1 MPRYSVKK
9 PLTVIV
15 AAIAVVLLGVIA
27 FTNMST
33 DLLPEMDLPYVVVM
47 TTYPGATPEK
57 VETTVT
63 KPLEQG
69 LATTSGLSNMTSI
82 SQENMSLIILEFS
95 QGSNMDSVM
104 IELSGTL
111 DLAKAQLEDGVS
123 TPTMMKINP
132 DMLPV
137 MVASADIEGMDFQQA
152 CSLITSEVI
161 PALERVEGVASVTG
175 SGLLEQSVQ
184 VSISQDKIDALNK
197 RILAAVDSELAE
209 AEEKLDEAEASIQSG
224 YGQINQQQKKFADQ
238 KEQLA
243 QGVQQ
248 LDDAL
253 SQARSGLEALTPQ
266 REQLAQGVE
275 ALRAQIEPLQQQQA
289 ALEAKGEALTE
300 EEAQQLA
307 QIQAALPPLTQQL
320 TEAEA
325 ALEEMDGQRAALEGT
340 VTELEGKLTE
350 AQSAQQQL
358 AAAES
363 EVSSQ
368 LKSARSKLASGQKEL
383 DAQREQFEQS
393 RDEAL
398 EKANISG
405 IVTADMIGNIL
416 TAQNF
421 SMPAGYLSEGE
432 QQYAVKVGD
441 TYGGLE
447 EMKRQMLFTVEAG
460 DIGTVYLEDVADVMI
475 TDNADERY
483 AKINGND
490 GVLLSIQKQ
499 STAAT
504 TDVTHAIHDAMDRLE
519 GEIEGLR
526 LVALQDQGVY
536 IDIIIQS
543 VLENLMM
550 GGVLAIVVL
559 IIFLRSGR
567 PTLIIALSIPMSLLF
582 AVVMMYFS
590 GVTLNIISLAGLA
603 LGVGM
608 LVDNSIVVIENIY
621 RLRSEGM
628 PAAQAAVKGA
638 GQVAGAIIASTLT
651 TICVFLPIVFTEGI
665 TRQLFTDMGLTI
677 AYSLIAS
684 LIIALTLVPALSS
697 TILRGAK
704 EKRHRIFDGVVR
716 LYGRGLAWTLRHKA
730 VILIL
735 ALALL
740 GTSAAASVSMGT
752 AFMPEADSDQLS
764 ATLEMP
770 EGSTTEQRRDMSAQI
785 IERIL
790 TIPDV
795 ETIGAMEGSGMML
808 SSGSSDTVSYYLILK
823 DDRQMS
829 SDEVARAIEEKTA
842 DLDATLTVSSTNMD
856 LSALGGSGMDVVIEG
871 DDLDT
876 LRALAEDM
884 AELLRQTEGT
894 TGIDDGLENGAQEIR
909 VVVDKNEA
917 MKRNL
922 TVAQVYQQVAAALE
936 EENTATNVT
945 LNNESMPVIV
955 VENSGLTRENLA
967 AYTWTMTDAAGE
979 EKTIRLSDVAQV
991 KQAEG
996 FASIQHDNQTR
1007 TLTVSCQIDDSHNI
1021 GLVSREFQKKLNAYD
1036 TPEGYSIRL
1045 SGENE
1050 TINRTLRDLVTMI
1063 LLAIALIYLIMV
1075 AQFQSW
1081 MSPFIVIFTI
1091 PLAFTGGLLALW
1103 AAQMEISMIAMLG
1116 FLMLSGVI
1124 VNNGIVFVDYVNQL
1138 RQGGM
1143 EKREALL
1150 EAGKTRLRP
1159 ILMTTLTTV
1168 LALVTLALG
1177 MGSGAEMLQPMAV
1190 VMIGGLCYATLMTLF
1205 VVPSLYDL
1213 FQRRPMR
1220 SVDLKEAE

>member
-9 PLTVIV
+9 PLTIIV
-15 AAIAVVLLGVIA
+15 ATLAVVLLGVIA
-27 FTNMST
+27 FTSMST

-69 LATTSGLSNMTSI
+69 LSTASGLSNITSI
-82 SQENMSLIILEFS
+82 SQENMSLVILEFN
-95 QGSNMDSVM
+95 QGTNMDSVM
-104 IELSGTL
+104 IELSGSI
-111 DLAKAQLEDGVS
+111 DLVKAQLDEGVS
-123 TPTMMKINP
+123 TPTMMKMNP

-137 MVASADIEGMDFQQA
+137 MVASADVEGMDFQQA
-152 CSLITSEVI
+152 CALISEKVI
-161 PALERVEGVASVTG
+161 PDLERVNGVASVTG

-197 RILAAVDSELAE
+197 RILTAVDSELAE

-224 YGQINQQQKKFADQ
+224 YGQINQQEKQFESQ

-253 SQARSGLEALTPQ
+253 AQAQSGLEALAPQ
-266 REQLAQGVE
+266 RETLAQGAE
-275 ALRAQIEPLQQQQA
+275 ALRAQIGPMEQQLSELQGR
-289 ALEAKGEALTE
+289 EDTLTE

-307 QIQAALPPLTQQL
+307 QLQAALPPLRQQL
-320 TEAEA
+320 AEAEGGLEAMDGQIA
-325 ALEEMDGQRAALEGT
+325 ALEAT
-340 VTELEGKLTE
+340 VSELGGKLTE
-350 AQSAQQQL
+350 AQSAQSQL

-383 DAQREQFEQS
+383 DAQREAFEKA

-398 EKANISG
+398 EKANISEV
-405 IVTADMIGNIL
+405 VTADMIGNIL

-432 QQYAVKVGD
+432 EQFAVKVGD
-441 TYGGLE
+441 QYSSVE
-447 EMKRQMLFTVEAG
+447 QMKRQMLFTVEAG
-460 DIGTVYLEDVADVMI
+460 DIGTVYLEDVADVMV
-475 TDNADERY
+475 TDNANELY

-490 GVLLSIQKQ
+490 GVLLSFQKQ

-519 GEIEGLR
+519 GEVEGLR

-536 IDIIIQS
+536 IDMIIDS
-543 VLENLMM
+543 VLENLVM
-550 GGVLAIVVL
+550 GGILAIVVL
-559 IIFLRSGR
+559 LIFLRSGR

-582 AVVMMYFS
+582 AVVLMYFS

-677 AYSLIAS
+677 AYSLVAS
-684 LIIALTLVPALSS
+684 LIIALTLVPALAS
-697 TILRGAK
+697 TMLKDAK
-704 EKRHRIFDGVVR
+704 EKRHRIFDSVTRG
-716 LYGRGLAWTLRHKA
+716 YGRGLNWSLRHKA
-730 VILIL
+730 VVLVL

-740 GTSAAASVSMGT
+740 GVSAAAVVSMGT

-770 EGSTTEQRRDMSAQI
+770 EGSTTQQRRDMSAEV

-790 TIPDV
+790 EIPDV
-795 ETIGAMEGSGMML
+795 ETVGAMEGSGMML
-808 SSGSSDTVSYYLILK
+808 SGASDSVSYYMILK
-823 DDRQMS
+823 EGRTMS
-829 SDEVARAIEEKTA
+829 SDEVVKAIEDKTG
-842 DLDATLTVSSTNMD
+842 DLDCTLTLSANSMD

-876 LRALAEDM
+876 LRALAGDM

-894 TGIDDGLENGAQEIR
+894 TQIDDGLESGAQEIR
-909 VVVDKNEA
+909 VVVDKNKA
-917 MKRNL
+917 MERNL
-922 TVAQVYQQVAAALE
+922 TVAQVYQQVAAALQ

-945 LNNESMPVIV
+945 LSNETMPVIV
-955 VENSGLTRENLA
+955 VENSRLTRENLA
-967 AYTWTMTDAAGE
+967 AYTWTVTDSAGE
-979 EKTIRLSDVAQV
+979 EKTLRLSDVAKV
-991 KQAEG
+991 YEAEG
-996 FASIQHDNQTR
+996 FSAIRHDNQVR
-1007 TLTVSCQIDDSHNI
+1007 TLTVSCQVDDAHNI
-1021 GLVSREFQKKLNAYD
+1021 GLVSREFEKKLAAYE
-1036 TPEGYSIRL
+1036 TPAGYNIRL

-1050 TINRTLRDLVTMI
+1050 TINNTLRDLVTMI
-1063 LLAIALIYLIMV
+1063 LLAVALIYLIMV

-1081 MSPFIVIFTI
+1081 LSPFIVIFTI

-1103 AAQMEISMIAMLG
+1103 VARMEISMIAMLG

-1138 RQGGM
+1138 RQSGM

-1168 LALVTLALG
+1168 LALVTLAMG

-1190 VMIGGLCYATLMTLF
+1190 VMIGGLTYATLMTLF
-1205 VVPSLYDL
+1205 VVPSLYDI

-1220 SVDLKEAE
+1220 TVELEEEK

>member
-9 PLTVIV
+9 PLTIIV
-15 AAIAVVLLGVIA
+15 ATLAVVLLGVIA
-27 FTNMST
+27 FTSMST

-69 LATTSGLSNMTSI
+69 LSTASGLSNITSI
-82 SQENMSLIILEFS
+82 SQENMSLVILEFN
-95 QGSNMDSVM
+95 QGTNMDSVM
-104 IELSGTL
+104 IELSGSI
-111 DLAKAQLEDGVS
+111 DLVKAQLDEGVS
-123 TPTMMKINP
+123 TPTMMKMNP

-137 MVASADIEGMDFQQA
+137 MVASADVEGMDFQQA
-152 CSLITSEVI
+152 CALISEKVI
-161 PALERVEGVASVTG
+161 PDLERVNGVASVTG

-197 RILAAVDSELAE
+197 RILTAVDSELAE

-224 YGQINQQQKKFADQ
+224 YGQINQQEKQFESQ

-253 SQARSGLEALTPQ
+253 AQAQSGLEALAPQ
-266 REQLAQGVE
+266 RETLAQGAE
-275 ALRAQIEPLQQQQA
+275 ALRAQIGPMEQQLSELQGR
-289 ALEAKGEALTE
+289 EDTLTE

-307 QIQAALPPLTQQL
+307 QLQAALPPLRQQL
-320 TEAEA
+320 AEAEGGLEAMDGQIA
-325 ALEEMDGQRAALEGT
+325 ALETT
-340 VTELEGKLTE
+340 VSELGGKLTE
-350 AQSAQQQL
+350 AQSAQSQL

-383 DAQREQFEQS
+383 DAQREAFEKA

-398 EKANISG
+398 EKANISEV
-405 IVTADMIGNIL
+405 VTADMIGNIL

-432 QQYAVKVGD
+432 EQFAVKVGD
-441 TYGGLE
+441 QYSSVE
-447 EMKRQMLFTVEAG
+447 QMKRQMLFTVEAG
-460 DIGTVYLEDVADVMI
+460 DIGTVYLEDVADVMV
-475 TDNADERY
+475 TDNANELY

-490 GVLLSIQKQ
+490 GVLLSFQKQ

-519 GEIEGLR
+519 GEVEGLR

-536 IDIIIQS
+536 IDMIIDS
-543 VLENLMM
+543 VLENLVM
-550 GGVLAIVVL
+550 GGILAIVVL
-559 IIFLRSGR
+559 LIFLRSGR

-582 AVVMMYFS
+582 AVVLMYFS

-677 AYSLIAS
+677 AYSLVAS
-684 LIIALTLVPALSS
+684 LIIALTLVPALAS
-697 TILRGAK
+697 TMLKDAK
-704 EKRHRIFDGVVR
+704 EKRHRIFDSVTRG
-716 LYGRGLAWTLRHKA
+716 YGRGLNWSLRHKA
-730 VILIL
+730 VVLVL

-740 GTSAAASVSMGT
+740 GVSAAAVVSMGT

-770 EGSTTEQRRDMSAQI
+770 EGSTTQQRRDMSAEV

-790 TIPDV
+790 EIPDV
-795 ETIGAMEGSGMML
+795 ETVGAMEGSGMML
-808 SSGSSDTVSYYLILK
+808 SGASDSVSYYMILK
-823 DDRQMS
+823 EGRTMS
-829 SDEVARAIEEKTA
+829 SDEVVKAIEDKTG
-842 DLDATLTVSSTNMD
+842 DLDCTLTLSANSMD

-876 LRALAEDM
+876 LRALAGDM

-894 TGIDDGLENGAQEIR
+894 TQIDDGLESGAQEIR
-909 VVVDKNEA
+909 VVVDKNKA
-917 MKRNL
+917 MERNL
-922 TVAQVYQQVAAALE
+922 TVAQVYQQVAAALQ

-945 LNNESMPVIV
+945 LSNETMPVIV
-955 VENSGLTRENLA
+955 VENSRLTRENLA
-967 AYTWTMTDAAGE
+967 AYTWTVTDSAGE
-979 EKTIRLSDVAQV
+979 EKTLRLSDVAKV
-991 KQAEG
+991 YEAEG
-996 FASIQHDNQTR
+996 FSAIRHDNQVR
-1007 TLTVSCQIDDSHNI
+1007 TLTVSCQVDDAHNI
-1021 GLVSREFQKKLNAYD
+1021 GLVSREFEKKLAAYE
-1036 TPEGYSIRL
+1036 TPAGYNIRL

-1050 TINRTLRDLVTMI
+1050 TINNTLRDLVTMI
-1063 LLAIALIYLIMV
+1063 LLAVALIYLIMV

-1081 MSPFIVIFTI
+1081 LSPFIVIFTI

-1103 AAQMEISMIAMLG
+1103 AARMEISMIAMLG

-1138 RQGGM
+1138 RQSGM

-1168 LALVTLALG
+1168 LALVTLAMG

-1190 VMIGGLCYATLMTLF
+1190 VMIGGLTYATLMTLF
-1205 VVPSLYDL
+1205 VVPSLYDI

-1220 SVDLKEAE
+1220 TVELEEEK

>member
-9 PLTVIV
+9 PLTIIV
-15 AAIAVVLLGVIA
+15 ATLAVVLLGVIA
-27 FTNMST
+27 FTSMST

-69 LATTSGLSNMTSI
+69 LSTASGLSNITSI
-82 SQENMSLIILEFS
+82 SQENMSLVILEFN
-95 QGSNMDSVM
+95 QGTNMDSVM
-104 IELSGTL
+104 IELSGSI
-111 DLAKAQLEDGVS
+111 DLVKAQLDEGVS
-123 TPTMMKINP
+123 TPTMMKMNP

-137 MVASADIEGMDFQQA
+137 MVASADVEGMDFQQA
-152 CSLITSEVI
+152 CALISEKVI
-161 PALERVEGVASVTG
+161 PDLERVNGVASVTG

-197 RILAAVDSELAE
+197 RILTAVDSELAE

-224 YGQINQQQKKFADQ
+224 YGQINQQEKQFESQ

-253 SQARSGLEALTPQ
+253 AQAQSGLEALAPQ
-266 REQLAQGVE
+266 RETLAQGAE
-275 ALRAQIEPLQQQQA
+275 ALRAKIGPMEQQLSELQGR
-289 ALEAKGEALTE
+289 EDTLTE

-307 QIQAALPPLTQQL
+307 QLQAALPPLRQQL
-320 TEAEA
+320 AEAEGGLEAMDGQIA
-325 ALEEMDGQRAALEGT
+325 ALEAT
-340 VTELEGKLTE
+340 VSELGGKLTE
-350 AQSAQQQL
+350 AQSAQSQL

-383 DAQREQFEQS
+383 DAQREAFEKA

-398 EKANISG
+398 EKANISEV
-405 IVTADMIGNIL
+405 VTADMIGNIL

-432 QQYAVKVGD
+432 EQFAVKVGD
-441 TYGGLE
+441 QYSSVE
-447 EMKRQMLFTVEAG
+447 QMKRQMLFTVEAG
-460 DIGTVYLEDVADVMI
+460 DIGTVYLEDVADVMV
-475 TDNADERY
+475 TDNANELY

-490 GVLLSIQKQ
+490 GVLLSFQKQ

-519 GEIEGLR
+519 SEVEGLR

-536 IDIIIQS
+536 IDMIIDS
-543 VLENLMM
+543 VLENLVM
-550 GGVLAIVVL
+550 GGILAIVVL
-559 IIFLRSGR
+559 LIFLRSGR

-582 AVVMMYFS
+582 AVVLMYFS

-677 AYSLIAS
+677 AYSLVAS
-684 LIIALTLVPALSS
+684 LIIALTLVPALAS
-697 TILRGAK
+697 TMLKDAK
-704 EKRHRIFDGVVR
+704 EKRHRIFDSVTRG
-716 LYGRGLAWTLRHKA
+716 YGRGLNWSLRHKA
-730 VILIL
+730 VVLVL

-740 GTSAAASVSMGT
+740 GVSAAAAVSMGT

-770 EGSTTEQRRDMSAQI
+770 EGSTTQQRRDMSAEV

-790 TIPDV
+790 EIPDV
-795 ETIGAMEGSGMML
+795 ETVGAMEGSGMML
-808 SSGSSDTVSYYLILK
+808 SGASDSVSYYMILK
-823 DDRQMS
+823 EGRTMS
-829 SDEVARAIEEKTA
+829 SDEVVKAIEDKTG
-842 DLDATLTVSSTNMD
+842 DLDCTLTLSANSMD

-876 LRALAEDM
+876 LRALAGDM

-894 TGIDDGLENGAQEIR
+894 TQIDDGLESGAQEIR
-909 VVVDKNEA
+909 VVVDKNKA
-917 MKRNL
+917 MERNL
-922 TVAQVYQQVAAALE
+922 TVAQVYQQVAAALQ

-945 LNNESMPVIV
+945 LSNETMPVIV
-955 VENSGLTRENLA
+955 VENSRLTRENLA
-967 AYTWTMTDAAGE
+967 AYTWTVTDSAGE
-979 EKTIRLSDVAQV
+979 EKTLRLSDVAKV
-991 KQAEG
+991 YEAEG
-996 FASIQHDNQTR
+996 FSAIRHDNQVR
-1007 TLTVSCQIDDSHNI
+1007 TLTVSCQVDDAHNI
-1021 GLVSREFQKKLNAYD
+1021 GLVSREFEKKLAAYE
-1036 TPEGYSIRL
+1036 TPAGYNIRL

-1050 TINRTLRDLVTMI
+1050 TINNTLRDLVTMI
-1063 LLAIALIYLIMV
+1063 LLAVALIYLIMV

-1081 MSPFIVIFTI
+1081 LSPFIVIFTI

-1103 AAQMEISMIAMLG
+1103 AARMEISMIAMLG

-1138 RQGGM
+1138 RQSGM

-1168 LALVTLALG
+1168 LALVTLAMG

-1190 VMIGGLCYATLMTLF
+1190 VMIGGLTYATLMTLF
-1205 VVPSLYDL
+1205 VVPSLYDI

-1220 SVDLKEAE
+1220 TVELEEEK

>member
-9 PLTVIV
+9 PLTIIV
-15 AAIAVVLLGVIA
+15 ATLAVVLLGVIA
-27 FTNMST
+27 FTSMST

-57 VETTVT
+57 VETAVT

-69 LATTSGLSNMTSI
+69 LSTASGLSNITSI
-82 SQENMSLIILEFS
+82 SQENMSLVILEFN
-95 QGSNMDSVM
+95 QGTNMDSAM
-104 IELSGTL
+104 IELSGSI
-111 DLAKAQLEDGVS
+111 DLVKAQLDDGVS
-123 TPTMMKINP
+123 TPTMMKMNP

-137 MVASADIEGMDFQQA
+137 MVASADIEGVDFQQA
-152 CSLITSEVI
+152 CALIADKVI
-161 PALERVEGVASVTG
+161 PALERVDGVASVTG

-209 AEEKLDEAEASIQSG
+209 AEEKLDEAEASIESG
-224 YGQINQQQKKFADQ
+224 YGQINQQEKQFESQ

-253 SQARSGLEALTPQ
+253 AQAQSGLEALAPQ
-266 REQLAQGVE
+266 RETLAQGAE
-275 ALRAQIEPLQQQQA
+275 ALRAQIGPMEQQIA
-289 ALEAKGEALTE
+289 ELEAKTE
-300 EEAQQLA
+300 EVTEEQAQQLA
-307 QIQAALPPLTQQL
+307 QLQAALGPLRQQL
-320 TEAEA
+320 AEAEG
-325 ALEEMDGQRAALEGT
+325 ALEAMDGQIATLEAT
-340 VTELEGKLTE
+340 VSELGGKLTE
-350 AQSAQQQL
+350 AQSAQSQL

-368 LKSARSKLASGQKEL
+368 LKSARSKLASGRKEL
-383 DAQREQFEQS
+383 DAQREAFEQA

-405 IVTADMIGNIL
+405 VVTADMIGGIL

-432 QQYAVKVGD
+432 EQFAVKVGD
-441 TYGGLE
+441 QYSGVE
-447 EMKRQMLFTVEAG
+447 EMKGQMLFTVEAG
-460 DIGTVYLEDVADVMI
+460 DIGTVYLEDVADVMV
-475 TDNADERY
+475 TDNADELY

-490 GVLLSIQKQ
+490 GVLLSFQKQ

-519 GEIEGLR
+519 GEVEGLR

-536 IDIIIQS
+536 IDMIIDS
-543 VLENLMM
+543 VLENLVM
-550 GGVLAIVVL
+550 GGILAVVVL
-559 IIFLRSGR
+559 LIFLRSGR

-638 GQVAGAIIASTLT
+638 GQVAGAIISSTLT

-684 LIIALTLVPALSS
+684 LIIALTLVPALAS
-697 TILRGAK
+697 TMLKNAK
-704 EKRHRIFDGVVR
+704 EKQHRIFDSVTRG
-716 LYGRGLAWTLRHKA
+716 YGRGLDWALRHKA
-730 VILIL
+730 VILML

-740 GTSAAASVSMGT
+740 GVSAAAAVSMGT

-770 EGSTTEQRRDMSAQI
+770 EGSTTQQRRDMSAEVI
-785 IERIL
+785 DRIL
-790 TIPDV
+790 EVPDV
-795 ETIGAMEGSGMML
+795 ETVGAMEGSGMML
-808 SSGSSDTVSYYLILK
+808 SGSADSVSYYIILK
-823 DDRQMS
+823 QDRQMS
-829 SDEVARAIEEKTA
+829 SDEAVKAIEEKTG
-842 DLDATLTVSSTNMD
+842 DLDCTLTLSGSSMD

-876 LRALAEDM
+876 LRTLAEDM

-894 TGIDDGLENGAQEIR
+894 TQIDDGLESGAQEIR
-909 VVVDKNEA
+909 VVVDKNKA
-917 MKRNL
+917 MERNL
-922 TVAQVYQQVAAALE
+922 TVAQVYQQVAAALQ

-945 LNNESMPVIV
+945 LSNESMPVIV

-967 AYTWTMTDAAGE
+967 AYTWTVTDSAGQ
-979 EKTIRLSDVAQV
+979 EKTLRLSDVAQV
-991 KQAEG
+991 YEAEG
-996 FASIQHDNQTR
+996 FSAIRHDNQVR
-1007 TLTVSCQIDDSHNI
+1007 TLTVSCQIDDAHNI
-1021 GLVSREFQKKLNAYD
+1021 GLVSREFEKRLAAYE
-1036 TPEGYSIRL
+1036 TPAGYDIRL

-1050 TINRTLRDLVTMI
+1050 TINNTLRDLVTMI
-1063 LLAIALIYLIMV
+1063 LLAVALIYLIMV

-1103 AAQMEISMIAMLG
+1103 AARMEISMIAMLG

-1143 EKREALL
+1143 EKRDALL

-1190 VMIGGLCYATLMTLF
+1190 VMIGGLTYATLMTLF
-1205 VVPSLYDL
+1205 VVPSLYDI

-1220 SVDLKEAE
+1220 NVELEEAK

>member
-9 PLTVIV
+9 PLTIIV
-15 AAIAVVLLGVIA
+15 ATLAVVLLGVIA
-27 FTNMST
+27 FTSMST

-57 VETTVT
+57 VETAVT

-69 LATTSGLSNMTSI
+69 LSTASGLSNITSI
-82 SQENMSLIILEFS
+82 SQENMSLVILEFN
-95 QGSNMDSVM
+95 QGTNMDSAM
-104 IELSGTL
+104 IELSGSI
-111 DLAKAQLEDGVS
+111 DLVKAQLDDGVS
-123 TPTMMKINP
+123 TPTMMKMNP

-137 MVASADIEGMDFQQA
+137 MVASADIEGVDFQQA
-152 CSLITSEVI
+152 CALIADKVI
-161 PALERVEGVASVTG
+161 PALERVDGVASVTG

-209 AEEKLDEAEASIQSG
+209 AEEKLDEAEASIESG
-224 YGQINQQQKKFADQ
+224 YGQINQQEKQFESQ

-253 SQARSGLEALTPQ
+253 AQAQSGLEALAPQ
-266 REQLAQGVE
+266 RETLAQGAE
-275 ALRAQIEPLQQQQA
+275 ALRAQIGPMEQQIA
-289 ALEAKGEALTE
+289 ELEAKTEELTE
-300 EEAQQLA
+300 EQAQQLA
-307 QIQAALPPLTQQL
+307 QLQAALGPLRQQL
-320 TEAEA
+320 VEAEG
-325 ALEEMDGQRAALEGT
+325 ALEAMDGQIATLEAT
-340 VTELEGKLTE
+340 VSELGGKLTE
-350 AQSAQQQL
+350 AQSAQSQL

-368 LKSARSKLASGQKEL
+368 LKSARSKLASGRKEL
-383 DAQREQFEQS
+383 DAQREAFEQA

-405 IVTADMIGNIL
+405 VVTADMIGGIL

-432 QQYAVKVGD
+432 EQFAVKVGD
-441 TYGGLE
+441 QYSGVE
-447 EMKRQMLFTVEAG
+447 EMKGQMLFTVEAG
-460 DIGTVYLEDVADVMI
+460 DIGTVYLEDVADVMV
-475 TDNADERY
+475 TDNADELY

-490 GVLLSIQKQ
+490 GVLLSFQKQ

-519 GEIEGLR
+519 GEVEGLR

-536 IDIIIQS
+536 IDMIIDS
-543 VLENLMM
+543 VLENLVM
-550 GGVLAIVVL
+550 GGILAVVVL
-559 IIFLRSGR
+559 LIFLRSGR

-638 GQVAGAIIASTLT
+638 GQVAGAIISSTLT

-684 LIIALTLVPALSS
+684 LIIALTLVPALAS
-697 TILRGAK
+697 TMLKNAK
-704 EKRHRIFDGVVR
+704 EKQHRIFDSVTRG
-716 LYGRGLAWTLRHKA
+716 YGRGLAWALRHKA
-730 VILIL
+730 VILTL

-740 GTSAAASVSMGT
+740 GVSAAAAVSMGT

-770 EGSTTEQRRDMSAQI
+770 EGSTTQQRRDMSAEVI
-785 IERIL
+785 DRIL
-790 TIPDV
+790 EVPDV
-795 ETIGAMEGSGMML
+795 ETVGAMEGSGMML
-808 SSGSSDTVSYYLILK
+808 SGSSDSVSYYIILK
-823 DDRQMS
+823 QDRQMS
-829 SDEVARAIEEKTA
+829 SDEAVKAIEEKTS
-842 DLDATLTVSSTNMD
+842 DLDCTLTLSGSSMD

-876 LRALAEDM
+876 LRTLAEDM

-894 TGIDDGLENGAQEIR
+894 TQIDDGLESGAQEIR
-909 VVVDKNEA
+909 VVVDKNKA
-917 MKRNL
+917 MERNL
-922 TVAQVYQQVAAALE
+922 TVAQVYQQVAAALQ

-945 LNNESMPVIV
+945 LSNESMPVIV

-967 AYTWTMTDAAGE
+967 AYTWTVTDSAGQ
-979 EKTIRLSDVAQV
+979 EKTLRLSDVAQV
-991 KQAEG
+991 YEAEG
-996 FASIQHDNQTR
+996 FSAIRHDNQVR
-1007 TLTVSCQIDDSHNI
+1007 TLTVSCQIDDAHNI
-1021 GLVSREFQKKLNAYD
+1021 GLVSREFEKKLAAYE
-1036 TPEGYSIRL
+1036 TPAGYDIRL

-1050 TINRTLRDLVTMI
+1050 TINNTLRDLVTMI
-1063 LLAIALIYLIMV
+1063 LLAVALIYLIMV

-1103 AAQMEISMIAMLG
+1103 AARMEISMIAMLG

-1143 EKREALL
+1143 EKRDALL

-1190 VMIGGLCYATLMTLF
+1190 VMIGGLTYATLMTLF
-1205 VVPSLYDL
+1205 VVPSLYDI

-1220 SVDLKEAE
+1220 NVELEEAK